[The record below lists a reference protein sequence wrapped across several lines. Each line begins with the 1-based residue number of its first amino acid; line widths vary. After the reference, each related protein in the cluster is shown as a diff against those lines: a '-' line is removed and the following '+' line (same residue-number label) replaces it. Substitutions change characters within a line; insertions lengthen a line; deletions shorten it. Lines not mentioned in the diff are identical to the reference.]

1 MNLNKKAI
9 SRLLA
14 MSDEELSA
22 VIRTVA
28 AEAGADVSK
37 ISLTSADMAKL
48 RAALSVASADEIA
61 QLARQFGIS
70 KK

>member
-9 SRLLA
+9 SRLLE

-22 VIRTVA
+22 VIRSVA

-37 ISLTSADMAKL
+37 IPMTHADLAKL
-48 RAALSVASADEIA
+48 RAALSIASAEDIA
-61 QLARQFGIS
+61 RLAEQFGI
-70 KK
+70 KKK